1 MDFAVILTNVTEF
14 SRKIQTI
21 KLQQY
26 FPNYSGMV
34 GILWRRN
41 KKGNNEHYAIHFIRK
56 LFLELTNKAIQIYE
70 LDVEN
75 IDVVQQIWEQNER
88 ATTIMFD

>member
-26 FPNYSGMV
+26 FPNYSGMDEKLR
-34 GILWRRN
+34 GCN
-41 KKGNNEHYAIHFIRK
+41 SKGNNQHDAIHFI
-56 LFLELTNKAIQIYE
+56 
-70 LDVEN
+70 
-75 IDVVQQIWEQNER
+75 
-88 ATTIMFD
+88 